1 MTNIGPSPS
10 WLTHKRLMF
19 VICDGRKLHVLHYEG
34 DRFYICCPK
43 DNHVV
48 VAFDFFNYRYR
59 LMQNEAFQGHLLLM
73 FQNEVLGVVP
83 RVEGP

>member
-43 DNHVV
+43 KIIMLSS
-48 VAFDFFNYRYR
+48 AFDFFNYSIGSCKMK
-59 LMQNEAFQGHLLLM
+59 LS
-73 FQNEVLGVVP
+73 
-83 RVEGP
+83 RVICF